1 MTATKDIATAAGEE
15 PAPIATRRQLAGFMR
30 SLASSLGAAHFA
42 LVEPSSGRGTRA
54 VHVLSSNWMFDAL
67 EDLGEEGLAG
77 IVESGMAYCAGARPI
92 VIDVDR
98 ADFLSADERHALLA
112 HGHRHIYCQKVVAR
126 GNTVFALYTAAAARK
141 LDARLLAR
149 AHMRCRYALDQFF
162 AAHGAI
168 SKPSVLS
175 DRERECLN
183 WVSEGKTTDEVAVI
197 LGVSS
202 NTVNSYVA
210 YAIQKI
216 GASNRAMAIATA
228 IRSGMI

>member
-1 MTATKDIATAAGEE
+1 MT
-15 PAPIATRRQLAGFMR
+15 TRRQLAGFMR

-42 LVEPSSGRGTRA
+42 LVEPSNGRGTRA
-54 VHVLSSNWMFDAL
+54 VRVLSSNWMFDAL
-67 EDLGEEGLAG
+67 EDLGEEGLAA
-77 IVESGMAYCAGARPI
+77 IVESGMAYCAGARPV
-92 VIDVDR
+92 VIDIGT
-98 ADFLSADERHALLA
+98 ADFLSRQQRDALLA
-112 HGHRHIYCQKVVAR
+112 HGHQGIYCQKVVAR
-126 GNTVFALYTAAAARK
+126 GNTVFALYTAAGTRK

-149 AHMRCRYALDQFF
+149 AHMRCRYALDQYFV
-162 AAHGAI
+162 AHGAVA
-168 SKPSVLS
+168 KPSVLS

-202 NTVNSYVA
+202 NTVNSYVS